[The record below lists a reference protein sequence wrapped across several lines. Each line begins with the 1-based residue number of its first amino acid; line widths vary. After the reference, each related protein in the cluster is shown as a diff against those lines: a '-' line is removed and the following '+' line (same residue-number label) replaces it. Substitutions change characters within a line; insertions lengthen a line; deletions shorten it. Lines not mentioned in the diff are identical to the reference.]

1 MDTNKN
7 PLWHNFFKKT
17 TQLDE
22 RIADLWLKTPLFHKI
37 SRKHCRALVPDMH
50 LRTYQD
56 GEVIFHQGE
65 TGIGAALILSGNV
78 NITSHHKNLARLEA
92 GDFFGEVALVV
103 DEPRT
108 ANALAV
114 GPTELIFFLRQN
126 LDELTDRYP
135 IDGARLMRN
144 LAGILATRLRLS
156 NQAISQTVEPSP
168 AVTQNPS
175 ASAILPENSELKE

>member
-1 MDTNKN
+1 MVTSKS
-7 PLWHNFFKKT
+7 PFWHNFFRKQSKF
-17 TQLDE
+17 DE

-37 SRKHCRALVPDMH
+37 SRKHCQTLVPDMH
-50 LRTYQD
+50 QRSYQD
-56 GEVIFHQGE
+56 GETIFRQGE
-65 TGIGAALILSGNV
+65 TGIGTALILSGEV
-78 NITSHHKNLARLEA
+78 TITSHQKTLAELEA

-108 ANALAV
+108 ANAIAK

-135 IDGARLMRN
+135 MDGARLMRN

-156 NQAISQTVEPSP
+156 NEAISKVLPADSAPSHP
-168 AVTQNPS
+168 NPEES
-175 ASAILPENSELKE
+175 PNG